1 MNARTPQAA
10 LTLRVDLLSAMVQSL
25 ARELAPAQAGRC
37 AAALH
42 ARAGELLAAH
52 DQLPDDDDVGVSA
65 ELAALL
71 HALGQMPAT

>member
-1 MNARTPQAA
+1 MNARTPPAA
-10 LTLRVDLLSAMVQSL
+10 LALRVDLLSALVQAL
-25 ARELAPAQAGRC
+25 ARALAPAQAGRC

-52 DQLPDDDDVGVSA
+52 DRLPEDSDTAFCG

-71 HALGQMPAT
+71 RALGQMPAT